1 MKILGIEVEGFC
13 SIIGKVK
20 YKYDRPGINLITGK
34 NGYGKTTIFNALAYG
49 CYGQTLKLK
58 STVLPW
64 PHILDDGY
72 SGLKV
77 RVKLEDEL
85 EIIRCQE
92 YKGKVMGRMGN
103 NRLVIVHHGKE
114 LQNLRDKKDAQRFID
129 NKLGYS
135 WALFKSAVLF
145 PQELNSLLEDDGP
158 TKKRVFDEAFASA
171 FINEAKKKAENELKT
186 LTLIHDDYSNQLNT
200 KSAVLETNNA
210 LLEQIHKA
218 NAGFAIEKARTI
230 SRLRKDVRV
239 IQDKNKALSK
249 ANSLDKKKPRSK
261 KIIKELYTRR
271 DEINATID
279 YKAEAEEFQLML
291 DITRYQEEIGSYSS
305 TMLLAK
311 ETKTKKCNSC
321 GQALRGESL
330 KKFRQQLKSKYSTA
344 KRSKE
349 RIEILLE
356 NVTNRRQAVL
366 EIIQV
371 QKSMKGDLK
380 KMDKRIA
387 KKEKELEAIEE
398 VYAQIRVNR
407 SRIKGLKKE
416 ISRIRK
422 NVQKTPTENIE
433 QEIRDLGLA
442 IGHINLYLSEITER
456 LDIQKW
462 LIKDPLS
469 NSGLKAFIFDS
480 MLRRVNHYLKYYKKF
495 IGFDVKV
502 EIDLESSNKDFY
514 ISIWNPHEVPYPDLS
529 KGQKQLAK
537 VAICFALHKAMQ
549 VSKPINILLVD
560 ELFEALDPDNVEIVG
575 NILMEEAKTKSVHV
589 ITHHKSFEPLNCYKT
604 FITLNDKKQ
613 TVIEQKYKVA

>member
-64 PHILDDGY
+64 PHVLDDGY
-72 SGLKV
+72 SGLKI

-129 NKLGYS
+129 EKMGYS
-135 WALFKSAVLF
+135 WGLFKSAVLF
-145 PQELNSLLEDDGP
+145 PQELNSILEEDGP

-171 FINEAKKKAENELKT
+171 FINEAKKKAETELKN
-186 LTLIHDDYSNQLNT
+186 LTSIQDDYQHDLDT
-200 KSAVLETNNA
+200 TSAVLETNRA
-210 LLEQIHKA
+210 LLEQIRKA
-218 NAGFAIEKARTI
+218 NKGFALEKARSI
-230 SRLRKDVRV
+230 SKLRRDVRD
-239 IQDKNKALSK
+239 IQAKNKVLSK
-249 ANSLDKKKPRSK
+249 ANNLDKKKPRSK
-261 KIIKELYTRR
+261 NIIKELHTRR
-271 DEINATID
+271 DEIASEID
-279 YKAEAEEFQLML
+279 KKVEAEEFQLMM
-291 DITRYQEEIGSYSS
+291 DITRYQEEIDYY
-305 TMLLAK
+305 TNLMIELK

-321 GQALRGESL
+321 GQNLRGESL
-330 KKFRQQLKSKYSTA
+330 KKFRQQIRSKYSTA
-344 KRSKE
+344 KRSKG
-349 RIEILLE
+349 RVEILLE
-356 NVTNRRQAVL
+356 NVTNRREAAL
-366 EIIQV
+366 EIVKAQISL
-371 QKSMKGDLK
+371 KEDLK

-398 VYAQIRVNR
+398 IYAQMRINR
-407 SRIKGLKKE
+407 SRIKSLKKE
-416 ISRIRK
+416 ISRVRK
-422 NVQKTPTENIE
+422 NVQKTPTDNIE
-433 QEIRDLGLA
+433 QEINDLGLA
-442 IGHINLYLSEITER
+442 IGHIKMYLEEITEE
-456 LDIQKW
+456 LDIKKW

-495 IGFDVKV
+495 IGFDVRV
-502 EIDLESSNKDFY
+502 EIDLESANKDFY
-514 ISIWNPHEVPYPDLS
+514 ISIWNPDEVPYPDLS

-537 VAICFALHKAMQ
+537 VAICFAMHKAMQ

-560 ELFEALDPDNVEIVG
+560 ELFEALDPDNVEVVG